1 LAENGNHVRA
11 SEVTIMNMQQ
21 QSLRE
26 LVEKWLAPTPATP
39 FRVTRFSR
47 TRDSNR
53 RYVCVEV
60 ARPACLVAIM
70 FFRHADGAWRVFPPR
85 REGPAMAFQKAA

>member
-1 LAENGNHVRA
+1 
-11 SEVTIMNMQQ
+11 
-21 QSLRE
+21 
-26 LVEKWLAPTPATP
+26 
-39 FRVTRFSR
+39 VTRFSR

-60 ARPACLVAIM
+60 ARPACSVAIM

-85 REGPAMAFQKAA
+85 REGPAMACQIAA

>member
-1 LAENGNHVRA
+1 
-11 SEVTIMNMQQ
+11 MNVHQ

-26 LVEKWLAPTPATP
+26 LVEKWLSPTPATP
-39 FRVTRFSR
+39 LRVTQFSR

-60 ARPACLVAIM
+60 ARPACSVAIM
-70 FFRHADGAWRVFPPR
+70 FFRHDDGSWRVFPPR
-85 REGPAMAFQKAA
+85 RERPAMACPKAA